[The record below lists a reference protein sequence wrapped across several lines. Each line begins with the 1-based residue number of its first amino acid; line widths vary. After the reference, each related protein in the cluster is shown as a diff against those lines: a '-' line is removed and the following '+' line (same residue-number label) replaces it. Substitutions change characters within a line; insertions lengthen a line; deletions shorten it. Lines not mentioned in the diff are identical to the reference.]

1 MTWQYSSFSII
12 LSLTTFISVF
22 LAIYTLRKQTFNG
35 RLYFSLMMFSIAEW
49 SITVALESA
58 VVELEWKI
66 LLSKIQYLS
75 VVSVGPL
82 WFLFAIEYSQNQK
95 LQKYF
100 KWQYLSII
108 PIISLLFVFSN
119 EWHKL
124 AWPKIELQTI
134 NNFVFSYYEHGLIVY
149 IVMFYSYVLILISTF
164 LLIKTFLSFPRLYKL
179 QLVALILSVFSPWI
193 ANFLYLLK
201 INFLAGHDLTPI
213 GFSITGLLLSAAI
226 FKFKLFNI
234 FPVAY
239 KTLFNSMDDGVIVI
253 NNQKNIININPAAIK
268 YFNITHTIIGSP
280 ITMVIP
286 NFINSTNQQSILD
299 QFNFEINTGSI
310 NNQFLNITSSPLKDN
325 NLVLIGQLIIIHD
338 ITASKKFEKEI
349 QQAKELAEKA
359 NNSKSQFL
367 ANMSHEI
374 RTPMNGIIGLSDI
387 ILNSELNL
395 DQKNHIEDIK
405 YSAVSLLNIIND
417 ILDFSKIEAGKLE
430 LNEENFNLKDII
442 TSLTKPFEAKCFE
455 KNIQLIFNLPNNL
468 PEVKGD
474 VTRIRQ
480 VILNLLSNAL
490 KFTSNGSITLS
501 LSQKVN
507 TNFFIFQVE
516 DTGIGIPI
524 EKQSIIFDRF
534 TQVDESIT
542 RRYGGTGLGL
552 SISKKLVQLMNGN
565 IYVKSTL
572 GKGSIF
578 SFEIPLA
585 IKNITLFDDKIKNKQ
600 KISTID
606 EVNNIKPIL
615 IAEDNRINKIVLEH
629 ILTELGFKTIWAK
642 NGKEA
647 IDNLIQ
653 TDFYIIFMDIH
664 MPELDGL
671 EATKII
677 RKMKNKKQNIP
688 IIAIT
693 ADAMKGDKEK
703 CLAAGISDYITKPFQ
718 KSDIISIITK
728 FNKIANK

>member
-12 LSLTTFISVF
+12 LLLTTFISIF

-58 VVELEWKI
+58 VVELEWRI

-82 WFLFAIEYSQNQK
+82 WFLFAIEYSQSQK

-108 PIISLLFVFSN
+108 PIISLLFVFTN
-119 EWHKL
+119 ELHKL
-124 AWPKIELQTI
+124 TWPKIELQTI
-134 NNFVFSYYEHGLIVY
+134 NNFVFSHYEHGIIVY
-149 IVMFYSYVLILISTF
+149 IVMTYSYILILISTF

-179 QLVALILSVFSPWI
+179 QLFALILSVFSPWI

-201 INFLAGHDLTPI
+201 INFATGHDLTPI
-213 GFSITGLLLSAAI
+213 GFTITGVLLSAAI

-268 YFNITHTIIGSP
+268 YFNITNTIIGSP
-280 ITMVIP
+280 ITTVIP
-286 NFINSTNQQSILD
+286 DFINLTNQYSILD
-299 QFNFEINTGSI
+299 QFNFEIHTGFV

-325 NLVLIGQLIIIHD
+325 SLVLIGQLIIIHD
-338 ITASKKFEKEI
+338 ITARKKFEKEL
-349 QQAKELAEKA
+349 QQAKEVAEEA

-387 ILNSELNL
+387 IISSELSL

-405 YSAVSLLNIIND
+405 YSALSLLNIIND

-430 LNEENFNLKDII
+430 LTEEIFNLNELII
-442 TSLTKPFEAKCFE
+442 SLTKPFEAKCIE
-455 KNIQLIFNLPNNL
+455 KKIKLIFNLLNNL
-468 PEVKGD
+468 PTVKGD
-474 VTRIRQ
+474 ITRIRQ
-480 VILNLLSNAL
+480 VLLNLLSNAL
-490 KFTSNGSITLS
+490 KFTSNGSIILS
-501 LSQKVN
+501 ISQKEN

-524 EKQSIIFDRF
+524 EKQSIIFDSF
-534 TQVDESIT
+534 TQADESTT

-552 SISKKLVQLMNGN
+552 SISKKLVQLMNGT
-565 IYVKSTL
+565 ISVKSTS
-572 GKGSIF
+572 GKGSVF
-578 SFEIPLA
+578 SFEIPLV
-585 IKNITLFDDKIKNKQ
+585 IQNITSFGNFVKNEQ
-600 KISTID
+600 VINTID
-606 EVNNIKPIL
+606 EVDNVRPIL

-629 ILTELGFKTIWAK
+629 ILEELGFKTIWAK

-647 IDNLIQ
+647 IDSLIQ
-653 TDFYIIFMDIH
+653 TDFYMIFMDIH

-671 EATKII
+671 ETTKII
-677 RKMKNKKQNIP
+677 RKMENGKQNIP

-703 CLAAGISDYITKPFQ
+703 CLSVGMNDYITKPFQ
-718 KSDIISIITK
+718 KNDIISIILK
-728 FNKIANK
+728 FKIDN